1 MAFGGFEHGHAH
13 QRPMAEIN
21 VIPLIDVMLVLL
33 VIFIITAPLFSNA
46 IRLDLPD
53 ARGAQAPARPETIQI
68 AINQDGVVYWN
79 NQKLEGTEL
88 QVRLGTAAR
97 QLPLPELH
105 LRADK
110 NARYETIAQLL
121 SAAQQTGLTKI
132 SFVTDLP
139 ASSAPNSAKSAAAA
153 TVPRPSLP
161 ATPPGPK

>member
-1 MAFGGFEHGHAH
+1 MAFGGFEHGSAH

-46 IRLDLPD
+46 IKLDLPD
-53 ARGAQAPARPETIQI
+53 ARGSQAPAKPEAIQI
-68 AINQDGVVYWN
+68 AINQDGQVFWN
-79 NQKLEGTEL
+79 NQKLEPPEL
-88 QVRLGTAAR
+88 QARLQAAAK
-97 QLPLPELH
+97 QLPMPELH

-110 NARYETIAQLL
+110 NARYEPIAQLL
-121 SAAQQTGLTKI
+121 SVAQQNGLTKL

-139 ASSAPNSAKSAAAA
+139 ASSAPNPAKSAAAA
-153 TVPRPSLP
+153 TAPRPSLP